1 MKSFKWLTELETYEM
16 SYSCSQKVA
25 EHLLANIEVTKS
37 VSGVSPLCINHCCA
51 SSPHGANDTRVK
63 VLWDVIPHLDE
74 ISTKLQQVCWLLRQ
88 MT

>member
-16 SYSCSQKVA
+16 SYSCSQR
-25 EHLLANIEVTKS
+25 LLKIDLPILKS
-37 VSGVSPLCINHCCA
+37 HSQYRVCGLYINHCCA
-51 SSPHGANDTRVK
+51 SSPHRANATRVK

-74 ISTKLQQVCWLLRQ
+74 ISTKLLQVCWLLRL